1 MLERLDSMLAGEKQP
16 GISELQQS
24 IQTLLDGPAVRGRL
38 TEQQRLKQGIY
49 RLYFEING
57 VARSMVVK
65 GMKPE
70 IAQRNHLIINRWLP
84 AVGLGGHIPQ
94 LLTSASESSGT
105 FVWQVYEDLGEE
117 QLDKWQHN
125 PAYVKAAVEL
135 IARLH
140 RRFAG
145 HPLLGECRLWGGDL
159 GIHFYEASVR
169 DAIHGLQALRP
180 PALELSSE
188 QETLREELLTQLH
201 LLLDELPL
209 RAEAL
214 AESAGP
220 ETLLHGDLWMENVLI
235 VTAENDFQVRLID
248 WDHAAVGPFT
258 YDLSTFL
265 SRFPPPERQKLLD
278 HYRESLGDELWEL
291 PAAELLNYLFDTAER
306 ARIANLLIWPAIA
319 IFYDDAGWG
328 WEELAMIGQWFE
340 ALEPLLE

>member
-1 MLERLDSMLAGEKQP
+1 MLEKLDNVLAGEKQP
-16 GISELQQS
+16 GIAELQRS
-24 IQTLLDGPAVRGRL
+24 IQALLGGPAVSGRL

-49 RLYFEING
+49 RLSFEING
-57 VARSMVVK
+57 EIRSMVVK

-70 IAQRNHLIINRWLP
+70 IAWRNHLVIKRWLP
-84 AVGLGGHIPQ
+84 AVGLAEHIPQ
-94 LLTSASESSGT
+94 LLTSASESSGI
-105 FVWQVYEDLGEE
+105 FVWQVYEDLGDEP
-117 QLDKWQHN
+117 LDKWQHN

-159 GIHFYEASVR
+159 GIHFYEVSVR
-169 DAIHGLQALRP
+169 DAIHGLEGLQP
-180 PALELSSE
+180 PAIELSPA
-188 QETLREELLTQLH
+188 QVTLWEGLLTQLH
-201 LLLDELPL
+201 QLL
-209 RAEAL
+209 
-214 AESAGP
+214 ESGGP
-220 ETLLHGDLWMENVLI
+220 ETFLHGDLWMENMLI
-235 VTAENDFQVRLID
+235 VPTENDVQVRLID
-248 WDHAAVGPFT
+248 WDRAAVGPVT

-265 SRFPPPERQKLLD
+265 SRFPPSERQKLLD

-291 PAAELLNYLFDTAER
+291 PTAELLNYLFDTAER

-319 IFYDDAGWG
+319 IFNDDTGWG